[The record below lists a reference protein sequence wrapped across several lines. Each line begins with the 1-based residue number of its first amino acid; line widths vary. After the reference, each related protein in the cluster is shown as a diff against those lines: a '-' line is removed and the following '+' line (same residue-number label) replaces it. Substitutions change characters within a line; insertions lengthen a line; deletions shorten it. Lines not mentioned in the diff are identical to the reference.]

1 MQRAS
6 TDKEQMMKQSFSFI
20 AIALIAACALG
31 CGIPEEQ
38 YNAKV
43 KEVEQLKADLSAATD
58 ANKKLEQNLFDM
70 RAENQILAA
79 RLGELGDDVQKLL
92 GEKSELS
99 ADLQATRDRE
109 LRLRKEQE
117 AQRARMAKYRQVIA
131 KFHALVSS
139 GKLKIR
145 IVRGRMVVEM
155 ASAILFPSG
164 KSKLKEEGEA
174 ALAELAGILMTISD
188 RAFQVAGHTDNVPI
202 NTGKFKSNWE
212 LSTARAVTVV
222 KFLQD
227 AGVDAKHLSAAGY
240 SEYQPAA
247 ANDTAQGKAQN
258 RRIEI
263 VLMPNLD
270 ELPDMSEIENEI
282 GR

>member
-1 MQRAS
+1 MRRPI
-6 TDKEQMMKQSFSFI
+6 SF
-20 AIALIAACALG
+20 AILTLVATCAAG

-43 KEVEQLKADLSAATD
+43 KEAEKLAADLAAATQ
-58 ANKKLEQNLFDM
+58 ANKKLEQELFDM
-70 RAENQILAA
+70 RSENQILAS

-92 GEKSELS
+92 GEKSQLS
-99 ADLQATRDRE
+99 ADLKATRDRE
-109 LRLRKEQE
+109 ARLRKEQE
-117 AQRARMAKYRQVIA
+117 AQRARMAKYRQVIE
-131 KFHALVSS
+131 KFKALVSS

-155 ASAILFPSG
+155 ASEILFPSG
-164 KSKLKEEGEA
+164 KASLLEEGQSALA
-174 ALAELAGILMTISD
+174 ALASILMTISD
-188 RAFQVAGHTDNVPI
+188 REFQVAGHTDNVPI

-222 KFLQD
+222 KFLQE

-240 SEYQPAA
+240 SEFQPAA
-247 ANDTAQGKAQN
+247 SNDSDNGKAKN

-270 ELPDMSEIENEI
+270 ELPDLSEIENELDR
-282 GR
+282 GN

>member
-1 MQRAS
+1 MRP
-6 TDKEQMMKQSFSFI
+6 SFSLLAFAVLAAYI
-20 AIALIAACALG
+20 AG

-43 KEVEQLKADLSAATD
+43 KEAEQLKADLAAAAT
-58 ANKKLEQNLFDM
+58 ANKKLEQELFDM
-70 RAENQILAA
+70 RAENQILAS

-92 GEKSELS
+92 GEKSALS
-99 ADLQATRDRE
+99 ADLKATRDRE
-109 LRLRKEQE
+109 ARLRKEQE
-117 AQRARMAKYRQVIA
+117 AQRARMAKYRQVIE
-131 KFHALVSS
+131 KFKALVSS

-155 ASAILFPSG
+155 ASEILFPSG
-164 KSKLKEEGEA
+164 KSSLLEEGQA
-174 ALAELAGILMTISD
+174 ALAELAGVLMTISD
-188 RAFQVAGHTDNVPI
+188 REFQVGGHTDNVPI

-227 AGVDAKHLSAAGY
+227 AGVDPKHLSAAGY
-240 SEYQPAA
+240 SEYAPAA
-247 ANDTAQGKAQN
+247 SNDTEAGKAKN

-270 ELPDMSEIENEI
+270 ELPDMSEIETELDS
-282 GR
+282 GK